1 MRVRCPHCK
10 SPLEIIEDQ
19 TVAEVI
25 CPSCGSSLNG
35 VNQTLVSIRPDV
47 KSLGRFELIERVGRG
62 YFGEVW
68 KARDTDLRRVVA
80 IKIPRTEDLDEE
92 SRERFFREAKTTAQ
106 LRHDNIVPV
115 HEIGNEDQKLFIVS
129 DFIDGMTLSERIAL
143 DRPKP
148 REAAELCR
156 TLALALHY
164 AHEMGV
170 IHRDLKP
177 SNIMLDHSKKP
188 YLLDFGL
195 AKQESGEFTMTA
207 SGDVLGTPA
216 YMSPEQARGDSH
228 LADRRSDVYSMGV
241 ILYELLTGE
250 RPFKGSTHLL
260 IKAILNVEPS
270 PPSKINRQL
279 PRDLETICLKAMS
292 KEPQRRYATALE
304 FAEDLQ
310 RYLNGET
317 IKARRATLVERGWR
331 WTRRNP
337 LLSVASSV
345 ATVAILSLIG
355 VLLAGPAPAD
365 TFKQRVRLQTIPPG
379 AEVVFFPLSKTTGE
393 PVVEKA
399 VRPDSRSP
407 VEVNLEPGQYLVVA
421 VSQTAG
427 YSFHEVIREVPQDA
441 KVAPVN
447 APKERPGLGPDGV
460 IILPEIQIPTT
471 EITRDMASF
480 EGSLSFVAGSD
491 DLPEAPLCRVQLPAF
506 FIDTTEVT
514 VGRLFALDSNHRTSL
529 PQALKMMEI
538 QPPPENYPAAF
549 VSYDAALNWAERLGK
564 RLPHEWELE
573 FASTLGGTQR
583 YPWGNSDATIQDWSF
598 GEVATPEWDVTP
610 TNPPI
615 RGLYSNVAEWT
626 TSWAV
631 PYPAWAAKYGMIPVD
646 PNDRVVRGGSPSV
659 VIAKPNAADWPR
671 GPRSRVAQRQQ
682 TWLKSIGFRCVR
694 SKKPRLK
701 ADDFITVLNDEK

>member
-47 KSLGRFELIERVGRG
+47 KTLGRFELIERVGRG

-148 REAAELCR
+148 REAAEMCR

-292 KEPQRRYATALE
+292 KEQQRRYATALE

-310 RYLNGET
+310 RFLNGET
-317 IKARRATLVERGWR
+317 IKARRATIIERGWR

-337 LLSVASSV
+337 SLSAACAVASATTLALAGILAATPTHTAATGKVASSPSELE
-345 ATVAILSLIG
+345 TVESGQETSLFDRPPLVIAWRPDHDQQPPQHDPLSKSYTIHSPQE
-355 VLLAGPAPAD
+355 VLLAGTATHRAQPIVLQGNFSIRGERSLAGFFWGLHPTKSDDVQQCYAITITRLRND
-365 TFKQRVRLQTIPPG
+365 SPWELRLVTLQLEKQGGDRFVIRTTSFYDSLQVQLDDLDHVRL
-379 AEVVFFPLSKTTGE
+379 
-393 PVVEKA
+393 VVEVSKKLVV
-399 VRPDSRSP
+399 VRLDEQISWKPKTDEWAAPFLPSGPAQLGILGNGSP
-407 VEVNLEPGQYLVVA
+407 V
-421 VSQTAG
+421 T
-427 YSFHEVIREVPQDA
+427 FHEA
-441 KVAPVN
+441 
-447 APKERPGLGPDGV
+447 
-460 IILPEIQIPTT
+460 
-471 EITRDMASF
+471 
-480 EGSLSFVAGSD
+480 
-491 DLPEAPLCRVQLPAF
+491 
-506 FIDTTEVT
+506 
-514 VGRLFALDSNHRTSL
+514 
-529 PQALKMMEI
+529 
-538 QPPPENYPAAF
+538 
-549 VSYDAALNWAERLGK
+549 
-564 RLPHEWELE
+564 
-573 FASTLGGTQR
+573 
-583 YPWGNSDATIQDWSF
+583 
-598 GEVATPEWDVTP
+598 
-610 TNPPI
+610 
-615 RGLYSNVAEWT
+615 
-626 TSWAV
+626 
-631 PYPAWAAKYGMIPVD
+631 
-646 PNDRVVRGGSPSV
+646 VVR
-659 VIAKPNAADWPR
+659 
-671 GPRSRVAQRQQ
+671 
-682 TWLKSIGFRCVR
+682 
-694 SKKPRLK
+694 
-701 ADDFITVLNDEK
+701 VLD